1 MVPRIGTN
9 VSSITADLR
18 FGMTLTPASM
28 ILRARKACVAE
39 NKRNETDST
48 NFELLRPAWPSL
60 CTLLL
65 SDFRLCSVV
74 HFFKVEVYFGVIL
87 REHDLLNFVEKFI
100 FQGLICT
107 IGTYYLES
115 SQSSRLDHLLI
126 VPNFVSS

>member
-18 FGMTLTPASM
+18 FGMTLTPSSM
-28 ILRARKACVAE
+28 ISSARKACVAE

-48 NFELLRPAWPSL
+48 SFELLRPAWPSL
-60 CTLLL
+60 LYTLLL

-74 HFFKVEVYFGVIL
+74 HYFKVEVYFEVIL

-100 FQGLICT
+100 FHGLICT
-107 IGTYYLES
+107 IGSYYLES
-115 SQSSRLDHLLI
+115 S
-126 VPNFVSS
+126 